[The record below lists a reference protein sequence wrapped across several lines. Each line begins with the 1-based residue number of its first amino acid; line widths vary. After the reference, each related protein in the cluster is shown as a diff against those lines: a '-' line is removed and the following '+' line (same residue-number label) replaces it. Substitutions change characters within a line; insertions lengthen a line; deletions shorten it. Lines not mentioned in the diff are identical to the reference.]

1 MKFDGVNNMRVLIER
16 SSAHFIIGALL
27 STDPLSLSPAHA
39 EKKIIRMKL
48 KFKKVFKNINMF
60 KLKA

>member
-16 SSAHFIIGALL
+16 SSAHFIIGSLL

-39 EKKIIRMKL
+39 EKKNHSYEIEIQES
-48 KFKKVFKNINMF
+48 V
-60 KLKA
+60 